1 MARFLA
7 NENVSRRA
15 IEAARSA
22 GLDIAWIGELS
33 PGATD
38 SKVLAMALA
47 EDRVLVMFDKDFG
60 EMAFRQGLKATCG
73 VVLLRPRLHSPQF
86 VAQFVPTVL
95 TQPIAWIGH
104 FCVATEGRLR
114 TIPLPE

>member
-1 MARFLA
+1 MVRFLA
-7 NENVSRRA
+7 NENVSRMA
-15 IEAARSA
+15 IKAARSA
-22 GLDIAWIGELS
+22 GLDVAWVCELS

-38 SKVLAMALA
+38 NQVLAMALA
-47 EDRVLVMFDKDFG
+47 EDRVLVAFDKDFG

-73 VVLLRPRLHSPQF
+73 VVLLRPRLHSPKF
-86 VAQFVPTVL
+86 VLTVL
-95 TQPIAWIGH
+95 SQPTEWIGH